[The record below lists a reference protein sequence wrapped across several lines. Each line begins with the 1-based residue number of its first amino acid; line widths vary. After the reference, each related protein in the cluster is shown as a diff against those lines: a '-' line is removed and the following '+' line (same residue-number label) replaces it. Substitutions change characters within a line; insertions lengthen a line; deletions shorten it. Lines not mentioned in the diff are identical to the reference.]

1 LNGHAVRTL
10 ARASKTL
17 CFELERSNAVSRFKF
32 HVIIFGTFLDAS
44 IHSSS
49 VAMAATTIDITI
61 SFAEG
66 DSVLPFQVEADET
79 VENLKALIEAM
90 VR

>member
-1 LNGHAVRTL
+1 M
-10 ARASKTL
+10 
-17 CFELERSNAVSRFKF
+17 
-32 HVIIFGTFLDAS
+32 
-44 IHSSS
+44 SSS
-49 VAMAATTIDITI
+49 TTIDITI

-90 VR
+90 VRSTSKQLGRRCLGNWTLPFLPPQSCLQ

>member
-1 LNGHAVRTL
+1 M
-10 ARASKTL
+10 
-17 CFELERSNAVSRFKF
+17 
-32 HVIIFGTFLDAS
+32 
-44 IHSSS
+44 SSS
-49 VAMAATTIDITI
+49 STTIDITI

-90 VR
+90 VRSTAKQLCRRCLGNWILPFVPPHYIRVFNRLRIHSRSNRLLSFYN